1 MIFIFKGVSFL
12 IYKSNNF
19 EEEKENSKWK
29 FSFKDSLYYLPIIV
43 PVIEFVKNSYSFNW
57 SNIII
62 GTFFIIVGII
72 IMITAE
78 FGFESYKKMK
88 IDKSMKI
95 YYVIR
100 FPFSLSDFLFL
111 SGISISLQSIFG
123 PIFVVLFIVIE
134 FIKIK
139 QIDNVYKKTIEG
151 YEEYSSQT
159 KLIIPFL
166 I

>member
-1 MIFIFKGVSFL
+1 
-12 IYKSNNF
+12 
-19 EEEKENSKWK
+19 
-29 FSFKDSLYYLPIIV
+29 
-43 PVIEFVKNSYSFNW
+43 
-57 SNIII
+57 
-62 GTFFIIVGII
+62 
-72 IMITAE
+72 MITAE

-88 IDKSMKI
+88 VDKSMKI

-100 FPFSLSDFLFL
+100 FPFSLSNFLFL

-123 PIFVVLFIVIE
+123 LIFVVLFIVIE